1 MNFKHAKNLQESID
15 GMKKIFGISWSP
27 NLQRIAVAHVDERRM
42 VRISLYDETGKK
54 KEMFST
60 KAANKNSKS
69 YIVKEIAFSP
79 DSTKLAVC
87 QTDCIIFVYNLGR
100 NWGDKKVIC
109 NKFEQNFPVT
119 AMIWP
124 NKKVNELYFGVAD
137 GKVKKAILK
146 NNTAQ
151 ALYSTGSFVIAMSY
165 NYDNSYI
172 ISSHMDNSVFCYNIE
187 KNSSVKICQTPTISY
202 CLSFLLH
209 NNSFLSS
216 SLEKKILIHNE
227 SGNIIQN
234 FDYSNDPSIKDFS
247 ICKINSNYDIIAI
260 GNYNKLFIYGYNNKQ
275 NKWEESCVVEI
286 QNYFSFTALC
296 WKQDFGILL
305 TGSLCGSLD
314 MFESC
319 LKKNIINDK
328 YEITYISLQLIT
340 VKDIEKERRINIK
353 TNLAPEILKVEI
365 KNNNFLVI
373 NTDNSLIVGD
383 LTTQKYSEV
392 PWNNSD
398 SCRYDFNNFNT
409 CLVYVNDEVA
419 VIEFGN
425 NEIIGYFRTEF
436 CHPNLISARLFT
448 KGNKCIKLIA
458 YLIDHNTIYI
468 HDLLTQSII
477 INYTN
482 DFKIEYLEFGKS
494 GNKLIFRDSSKKL
507 NLLLL
512 NNNSNEN
519 GVNNNIINN
528 NEPYKNITI
537 LNLCSFVQWV
547 PNTEILVA
555 QSHQDLF
562 VWYNLDNYQNPQ
574 VKPINGIIDSIAK
587 NKGKIEIYIN
597 DDPNNDENVSVN
609 GGNNNYKIYLDE
621 NLVNLSIALD
631 DKELTKALMILENLP
646 KNNEYKYYWKILSE
660 ISLEEKHLM
669 IAQRCFAALGNF
681 PKLKYLKNLYKL
693 KKQNLISNNNANEN
707 NNDKIENNIHE
718 NNANANNLNNI
729 KQYENDIEKK
739 NNQIVVDAKLLLV
752 KKRFDEAKKLLLDNN
767 LIKEAI
773 YIFKEIHKYLDA
785 IEIAEQYK
793 LPESELMKKEYL
805 DWLVANEMYDEIA
818 KIKIK
823 EGSFIEA
830 VKNYIQG
837 DMQVKAVNLII
848 KYRIKIDNNTLTYL
862 MNSINEL
869 GLTEIAKKLSNFINE
884 INN

>member
-1 MNFKHAKNLQESID
+1 MNFKHSKNLQESID

-54 KEMFST
+54 REMFST

-87 QTDCIIFVYNLGR
+87 QTDCIIFIYNLGR

-165 NYDNSYI
+165 NYDNTYI
-172 ISSHMDNSVFCYNIE
+172 ISSHMDNSIFCYNIE
-187 KNSSVKICQTPTISY
+187 KNSSTKICNTSTISY

-216 SLEKKILIHNE
+216 SLEKKIFIHNE
-227 SGNIIQN
+227 KGDIIQN
-234 FDYSNDPSIKDFS
+234 FDYSNDPMIKDFS
-247 ICKINSNYDIIAI
+247 ICKINTNYDIIAI

-275 NKWEESCVVEI
+275 NKWGESCVVEI

-328 YEITYISLQLIT
+328 YEITYISLQQIT
-340 VKDIEKERRINIK
+340 VKDIEKERRISIK

-365 KNNNFLVI
+365 KNNNFLII

-392 PWNNSD
+392 PWNNAD
-398 SCRYDFNNFNT
+398 SCRFDFNNLNT

-425 NEIIGYFRTEF
+425 NEIIGYFRTEY
-436 CHPNLISARLFT
+436 CHPNLISARLF
-448 KGNKCIKLIA
+448 NKANKSIKLIA
-458 YLIDHNTIYI
+458 YLIDPNTIYI
-468 HDLLTQSII
+468 HDLITQSII

-482 DFKIEYLEFGKS
+482 EYKIEYLEFGKS

-512 NNNSNEN
+512 KNNYNEN
-519 GVNNNIINN
+519 TNNINN
-528 NEPYKNITI
+528 NELYKNVAI

-597 DDPNNDENVSVN
+597 DDPNNDENTSIN
-609 GGNNNYKIYLDE
+609 GGNNYKIYLDE

-631 DKELTKALMILENLP
+631 DKELTKALMILEYLP

-660 ISLEEKHLM
+660 ISLEEKNLM
-669 IAQRCFAALGNF
+669 IAQRCFAELGNF
-681 PKLKYLKNLYKL
+681 SKMKYLKNLYKF
-693 KKQNLISNNNANEN
+693 KKQNLINNNNEN
-707 NNDKIENNIHE
+707 NNDKLENNIN
-718 NNANANNLNNI
+718 NNANRQIEKDNDNNNN
-729 KQYENDIEKK
+729 NVEKK
-739 NNQIVVDAKLLLV
+739 NNQIIVEAKLLLI
-752 KKRFDEAKKLLLDNN
+752 KKKFDEAKNLLLDNN
-767 LIKEAI
+767 LIQEAI
-773 YIFKEIHKYLDA
+773 DVFKEIHKYLDA
-785 IEIAEQYK
+785 IEIAEKYK

-805 DWLVANEMYDEIA
+805 NWLVANEMYDEIA

-823 EGSFIEA
+823 EGAFIEA

-837 DMQVKAVNLII
+837 DMQLKAVNLII
-848 KYRIKIDNNTLTYL
+848 KYRIKIDNNTMAYL
-862 MNSINEL
+862 INSINEL
-869 GLTEIAKKLSNFINE
+869 GLNDVSKKLTNFMNE

>member
-1 MNFKHAKNLQESID
+1 MNFKHIRNLQESID

-42 VRISLYDETGKK
+42 VRISLYDETCKK
-54 KEMFST
+54 REVFST

-87 QTDCIIFVYNLGR
+87 QTDCIIFIYNLGR

-124 NKKVNELYFGVAD
+124 NKKVNELFFGVAD
-137 GKVKKAILK
+137 GKIKKAILK

-165 NYDNSYI
+165 NYNNTHI
-172 ISSHMDNSVFCYNIE
+172 ISSHMDNSIFCYNIE
-187 KNSSVKICQTPTISY
+187 KNSSIKICSTPTISY

-209 NNSFLSS
+209 DNSFLSS
-216 SLEKKILIHNE
+216 SLEKKIFIHNE
-227 SGNIIQN
+227 NGDIIQN
-234 FDYSNDPSIKDFS
+234 FDYSNDPTVKDFS
-247 ICKINSNYDIIAI
+247 ICKVNTNYDLIAI

-275 NKWEESCVVEI
+275 NQWEESCVVEI

-328 YEITYISLQLIT
+328 YEITYISLQQIT

-365 KNNNFLVI
+365 KNNNFLIVT
-373 NTDNSLIVGD
+373 TDNSLIVGD

-398 SCRYDFNNFNT
+398 SCRFDFNNLNT

-425 NEIIGYFRTEF
+425 NEIIGYFRTEY
-436 CHPNLISARLFT
+436 CHPNLISARLF
-448 KGNKCIKLIA
+448 NKANESIKLIA
-458 YLIDHNTIYI
+458 YLIDPNTIYI
-468 HDLLTQSII
+468 HDLITQSII

-482 DFKIEYLEFGKS
+482 DSKIEYVEFGKS

-512 NNNSNEN
+512 KNNSNEN
-519 GVNNNIINN
+519 NNNTNLNN
-528 NEPYKNITI
+528 NAPYKSITI

-562 VWYNLDNYQNPQ
+562 IWYNLDNYQNPQ
-574 VKPINGIIDSIAK
+574 VKPINGIIDSIIK

-597 DDPNNDENVSVN
+597 DDPNNDENTSVN
-609 GGNNNYKIYLDE
+609 GGNNYKIYLDE

-660 ISLEEKHLM
+660 ISLEEKNLM

-681 PKLKYLKNLYKL
+681 SKMKYLKNLYKL
-693 KKQNLISNNNANEN
+693 KKENLITNNKKNEN
-707 NNDKIENNIHE
+707 NNENKQ
-718 NNANANNLNNI
+718 NN
-729 KQYENDIEKK
+729 ENDNMEKK
-739 NNQIVVDAKLLLV
+739 INQIIIDAKLLLI
-752 KKRFDEAKKLLLDNN
+752 KKKFDEAKKLLLDNN

-773 YIFKEIHKYLDA
+773 DIFKEIHKYLDA

-818 KIKIK
+818 NIKIK

-837 DMQVKAVNLII
+837 DMQVKAINLII

-862 MNSINEL
+862 LNSINEL
-869 GLTEIAKKLSNFINE
+869 GLTEIAKKLSNFMNE

>member
-1 MNFKHAKNLQESID
+1 MNFKHVKNLQESID

-42 VRISLYDETGKK
+42 VRISLYDEKYK
-54 KEMFST
+54 RREMFST
-60 KAANKNSKS
+60 KPANKNSKS

-119 AMIWP
+119 TMIWP
-124 NKKVNELYFGVAD
+124 NKKVNELFFGVAD
-137 GKVKKAILK
+137 GKIKRAILK

-151 ALYSTGSFVIAMSY
+151 ALYSTGSFVTAMSY
-165 NYDNSYI
+165 NFDNSCI
-172 ISSHMDNSVFCYNIE
+172 ISSHMDNSIFIYNIE
-187 KNSSVKICQTPTISY
+187 KNSSIKICSTPTISY

-209 NNSFLSS
+209 NNTFLSS
-216 SLEKKILIHNE
+216 SLEKKIFIHNE
-227 SGNIIQN
+227 NGEIIQN
-234 FDYSNDPSIKDFS
+234 FDYSNDPTIKDFS
-247 ICKINSNYDIIAI
+247 ICKINTNYDIIAV

-314 MFESC
+314 VFESC
-319 LKKNIINDK
+319 LKRTMINEK
-328 YEITYISLQLIT
+328 YEITYISLQQIT

-365 KNNNFLVI
+365 KNNNFLIV
-373 NTDNSLIVGD
+373 NTENSLIVGD

-392 PWNNSD
+392 SWNNSD
-398 SCRYDFNNFNT
+398 NCRFDFNNLNT

-425 NEIIGYFRTEF
+425 NEIIGYFRTEY
-436 CHPNLISARLFT
+436 CHPNLISARLF
-448 KGNKCIKLIA
+448 NKADKSIKLIA
-458 YLIDHNTIYI
+458 YLIDPNTIYI
-468 HDLLTQSII
+468 HDLLSQSII

-482 DFKIEYLEFGKS
+482 DCKIEYLEFGKS
-494 GNKLIFRDSSKKL
+494 GNKLIYSDTSKKL

-512 NNNSNEN
+512 KSNTNENTNYNGNSNS
-519 GVNNNIINN
+519 N
-528 NEPYKNITI
+528 NEPYKSITI

-562 VWYNLDNYQNPQ
+562 IWYNLDNYQNPQ

-597 DDPNNDENVSVN
+597 DDPNNDENTSVN
-609 GGNNNYKIYLDE
+609 GGNNYKIYLDE

-660 ISLEEKHLM
+660 ISLEEKNLI

-681 PKLKYLKNLYKL
+681 SKMKYLKNLYKL
-693 KKQNLISNNNANEN
+693 KNQNIIANNNAGEN
-707 NNDKIENNIHE
+707 NNKIENN
-718 NNANANNLNNI
+718 NNNDGN
-729 KQYENDIEKK
+729 KQNENDNENIEKR
-739 NNQIVVDAKLLLV
+739 NNQIIVDAKLLLI
-752 KKRFDEAKKLLLDNN
+752 KKKFDEAKKLLLDNN
-767 LIKEAI
+767 LIQEAI
-773 YIFKEIHKYLDA
+773 DVFKEIHKYLDA

-805 DWLVANEMYDEIA
+805 NWLVANEMYDEIA
-818 KIKIK
+818 NIKIK

-848 KYRIKIDNNTLTYL
+848 KYRIKIDNNTMTYL

-869 GLTEIAKKLSNFINE
+869 GLTEISKKLTSYLKE
-884 INN
+884 IQ

>member
-1 MNFKHAKNLQESID
+1 MNFKHVKNLQESID

-27 NLQRIAVAHVDERRM
+27 NLQRIAVAHVDDRRM
-42 VRISLYDETGKK
+42 VRISLYDETCKK
-54 KEMFST
+54 REMFST

-87 QTDCIIFVYNLGR
+87 QTDCIIFIYNLGI

-124 NKKVNELYFGVAD
+124 NKKTSELFFGVAD
-137 GKVKKAILK
+137 GKVKRAVLK
-146 NNTAQ
+146 NNTAH

-165 NYDNSYI
+165 NYNNTCI
-172 ISSHMDNSVFCYNIE
+172 LSSHMDNSIFCYNLE
-187 KNSSVKICQTPTISY
+187 KNSSIKICETQTISY

-209 NNSFLSS
+209 GNTFMTS
-216 SLEKKILIHNE
+216 SLEKKIMMHNE
-227 SGNIIQN
+227 NGEVMQT
-234 FDYSNDPSIKDFS
+234 FDYSDDQLLKDFS
-247 ICKINSNYDIIAI
+247 ICKINTNYDLIAV

-275 NKWEESCVVEI
+275 NIWEESCKLEI

-328 YEITYISLQLIT
+328 YEITYISLQQIT
-340 VKDIEKERRINIK
+340 VKDIEKERRISIK
-353 TNLAPEILKVEI
+353 TDLSPEILKVDI
-365 KNNNFLVI
+365 KNNNFLIV

-383 LTTQKYSEV
+383 LTLQKYSEV
-392 PWNNSD
+392 PWNNGD
-398 SCRYDFNNFNT
+398 NCRFDFNNLNT
-409 CLVYVNDEVA
+409 CLVYVNDSVA
-419 VIEFGN
+419 VIEFGK
-425 NEIIGYFRTEF
+425 NEIMGYFRTEY

-448 KGNKCIKLIA
+448 KAGKSIKLIA
-458 YLIDHNTIYI
+458 YLIDPNTIYI
-468 HDLLTQSII
+468 HDLITQNII

-482 DFKIEYLEFGKS
+482 DCQIEYLEFGKS

-512 NNNSNEN
+512 KINQNENNQNINIKSNES
-519 GVNNNIINN
+519 
-528 NEPYKNITI
+528 YKSIAI

-555 QSHQDLF
+555 QSRQDLF

-574 VKPINGIIDSIAK
+574 VKQINGTIDSIAK
-587 NKGKIEIYIN
+587 KKGKIEIYIN
-597 DDPNNDENVSVN
+597 DENNNDDTSSVN
-609 GGNNNYKIYLDE
+609 GGNNYKIYLDE

-660 ISLEEKHLM
+660 ISLEEKNLM

-681 PKLKYLKNLYKL
+681 SKMKYLKNLYKI
-693 KKQNLISNNNANEN
+693 KKNNSLEENNNNKNEN
-707 NNDKIENNIHE
+707 NNRQNQENI
-718 NNANANNLNNI
+718 I
-729 KQYENDIEKK
+729 IEKK
-739 NNQIVVDAKLLLV
+739 INQIIVDAKILLL
-752 KKRFDEAKKLLLDNN
+752 KKKFDEAKKLLLDNN
-767 LIKEAI
+767 LIQEAI
-773 YIFKEIHKYLDA
+773 DIFKEIHKYLEA
-785 IEIAEQYK
+785 IEIGEQYK

-805 DWLVANEMYDEIA
+805 NWLEANEMYDEIA
-818 KIKIK
+818 NIKIK

-830 VKNYIQG
+830 VKYYIKG

-869 GLTEIAKKLSNFINE
+869 GLNDIAKKLSIFMDENQ
-884 INN
+884 

>member
-1 MNFKHAKNLQESID
+1 MNFKHVKNLQESID

-42 VRISLYDETGKK
+42 VRISLYDETCKK
-54 KEMFST
+54 REMFST

-119 AMIWP
+119 SMIWP
-124 NKKVNELYFGVAD
+124 NKKVNELFFGVAD
-137 GKVKKAILK
+137 GKIKKAILK

-165 NYDNSYI
+165 NYDNTCI
-172 ISSHMDNSVFCYNIE
+172 ISSHMDNSIFVYNIE
-187 KNSSVKICQTPTISY
+187 KNSSIKICSTPTISY

-209 NNSFLSS
+209 DNTFLSS
-216 SLEKKILIHNE
+216 SLEKKIFIHNE
-227 SGNIIQN
+227 NGDIIQN
-234 FDYSNDPSIKDFS
+234 FDYSNDPTIKDFS
-247 ICKINSNYDIIAI
+247 ICKINTNYDIIAI

-319 LKKNIINDK
+319 LKKNMINDK
-328 YEITYISLQLIT
+328 YEITYISLQQIT

-373 NTDNSLIVGD
+373 TTDNSLIVGD

-398 SCRYDFNNFNT
+398 SCRFDFNNLNT

-425 NEIIGYFRTEF
+425 NEIIGYFRTEY
-436 CHPNLISARLFT
+436 CHPNLISARLFN
-448 KGNKCIKLIA
+448 KGNKSIKLIA
-458 YLIDHNTIYI
+458 YLIDPNTIYI
-468 HDLLTQSII
+468 HDLLSQSII

-482 DFKIEYLEFGKS
+482 DCKIEYLEFGKS
-494 GNKLIFRDSSKKL
+494 GNKLIYRDTSKKL

-512 NNNSNEN
+512 KNNINEN
-519 GVNNNIINN
+519 VNDNGNN

-562 VWYNLDNYQNPQ
+562 IWYNLDNYQNPQ

-597 DDPNNDENVSVN
+597 DDPNNDENTSVN
-609 GGNNNYKIYLDE
+609 GGNNYKIYLDE

-646 KNNEYKYYWKILSE
+646 KNNEYKYYWQILSE
-660 ISLEEKHLM
+660 ISLEEKNLM

-681 PKLKYLKNLYKL
+681 SKMKYLKNLYKL
-693 KKQNLISNNNANEN
+693 KKQNTLGNNAGDNNN
-707 NNDKIENNIHE
+707 KIENN
-718 NNANANNLNNI
+718 NGNDGN
-729 KQYENDIEKK
+729 KQNENDNDNIEKR
-739 NNQIVVDAKLLLV
+739 NNQIIVDAKLLLI
-752 KKRFDEAKKLLLDNN
+752 KKKFDEAKKLLLSNN
-767 LIKEAI
+767 LIQEAI
-773 YIFKEIHKYLDA
+773 DIFKEIHKYLDA

-805 DWLVANEMYDEIA
+805 NWLVANEMYDEIA
-818 KIKIK
+818 NIKIK

-830 VKNYIQG
+830 VKYYIQG

-848 KYRIKIDNNTLTYL
+848 KYRIKIDKNTITYL
-862 MNSINEL
+862 LNSIDEL
-869 GLTEIAKKLSNFINE
+869 GLTEIAKKLRNFINE
-884 INN
+884 NQ

>member
-1 MNFKHAKNLQESID
+1 MNFKHIKNLQESID

-42 VRISLYDETGKK
+42 VRISLYDETCKK
-54 KEMFST
+54 REVFST

-87 QTDCIIFVYNLGR
+87 QTDCIIFIYNLGR

-124 NKKVNELYFGVAD
+124 NKKVNELFFGVAD
-137 GKVKKAILK
+137 GKIKKAILK

-165 NYDNSYI
+165 NYNNTHI

-187 KNSSVKICQTPTISY
+187 KNSSIKICSTPTISY

-209 NNSFLSS
+209 DNSFLSS
-216 SLEKKILIHNE
+216 SLEKKIFIHNE
-227 SGNIIQN
+227 NGDIIQN
-234 FDYSNDPSIKDFS
+234 FDYSNDPTVKDFS
-247 ICKINSNYDIIAI
+247 ICKINTNYDLIAI

-275 NKWEESCVVEI
+275 NQWEESCVVEI

-328 YEITYISLQLIT
+328 YEITYISLQQIT

-365 KNNNFLVI
+365 KNNNFLIVT
-373 NTDNSLIVGD
+373 TDNSLIVGD

-398 SCRYDFNNFNT
+398 SCRFDFNNLNT

-425 NEIIGYFRTEF
+425 NEIIGYFRTEY
-436 CHPNLISARLFT
+436 CHPNLISARLF
-448 KGNKCIKLIA
+448 NKANESIKLIA
-458 YLIDHNTIYI
+458 YLIDPNTIYI
-468 HDLLTQSII
+468 HDLITQSII

-482 DFKIEYLEFGKS
+482 DSKIEYVEFGKS

-512 NNNSNEN
+512 KNNSNEN
-519 GVNNNIINN
+519 NNNTNLNN
-528 NEPYKNITI
+528 NAPYKSITI

-562 VWYNLDNYQNPQ
+562 IWYNLDNYQNPQ
-574 VKPINGIIDSIAK
+574 VKPINGIIDSIIK

-597 DDPNNDENVSVN
+597 DDPNNDENTSVN
-609 GGNNNYKIYLDE
+609 GGNNYKIYLDE

-660 ISLEEKHLM
+660 ISLEEKNLM

-681 PKLKYLKNLYKL
+681 SKMKYLKNLYKL
-693 KKQNLISNNNANEN
+693 KKENLITNNKKNEN
-707 NNDKIENNIHE
+707 NNENKQ
-718 NNANANNLNNI
+718 NN
-729 KQYENDIEKK
+729 ENDNMEKK
-739 NNQIVVDAKLLLV
+739 INQIIIDAKLLLI
-752 KKRFDEAKKLLLDNN
+752 KKKFDEAKKLLLDNN

-773 YIFKEIHKYLDA
+773 DIFKEIHKYLDA

-805 DWLVANEMYDEIA
+805 NWLVANEMYDEIA
-818 KIKIK
+818 NIKIK

-837 DMQVKAVNLII
+837 DMQVKAINLII

-862 MNSINEL
+862 LNSINEL
-869 GLTEIAKKLSNFINE
+869 GLTEIAKKLSNFMNE

>member
-1 MNFKHAKNLQESID
+1 MNFKHVKNLQESID

-42 VRISLYDETGKK
+42 VRISLYDETCKK
-54 KEMFST
+54 REMFST

-124 NKKVNELYFGVAD
+124 NKKINELFFGVAD

-151 ALYSTGSFVIAMSY
+151 ALYSTGSFVISMSY
-165 NYDNSYI
+165 NYDNTHI
-172 ISSHMDNSVFCYNIE
+172 ISSHMDNSIFCYDID
-187 KNSSVKICQTPTISY
+187 KNSSIKICNTPTISY

-209 NNSFLSS
+209 NKTFLSS
-216 SLEKKILIHNE
+216 SLEKKIFIHNE
-227 SGNIIQN
+227 KGDIIQN
-234 FDYSNDPSIKDFS
+234 FDYSNDITVKDFS
-247 ICKINSNYDIIAI
+247 LCKINTNYDIIAV

-275 NKWEESCVVEI
+275 EKWEESCVVEI

-328 YEITYISLQLIT
+328 YEITYISLQQIT

-365 KNNNFLVI
+365 KNNNFLII

-398 SCRYDFNNFNT
+398 NCRFDFNNLNT

-425 NEIIGYFRTEF
+425 NEIIGYFRTEY
-436 CHPNLISARLFT
+436 CHPNLISARLF
-448 KGNKCIKLIA
+448 NKENKSIKLIA
-458 YLIDHNTIYI
+458 YLIDPNTIYI
-468 HDLLTQSII
+468 HDLITQSII
-477 INYTN
+477 INYSN
-482 DFKIEYLEFGKS
+482 DCKIEYLEFGKS

-512 NNNSNEN
+512 KNNINDNSNNN
-519 GVNNNIINN
+519 INN
-528 NEPYKNITI
+528 NELYKNVTI
-537 LNLCSFVQWV
+537 LNICSFVQWV

-562 VWYNLDNYQNPQ
+562 IWYNLDNYQNPQ

-597 DDPNNDENVSVN
+597 DDPNNDDNSSIN
-609 GGNNNYKIYLDE
+609 GGNNYKIYLDE
-621 NLVNLSIALD
+621 SLVNLSIALD

-660 ISLEEKHLM
+660 ISLEEKNLM

-681 PKLKYLKNLYKL
+681 SKMKYLKNLYKL
-693 KKQNLISNNNANEN
+693 KKQNIIKNNTNENKNNKIDNNNENKQNENENINNNNAEQ
-707 NNDKIENNIHE
+707 KT
-718 NNANANNLNNI
+718 
-729 KQYENDIEKK
+729 
-739 NNQIVVDAKLLLV
+739 NQIIVDAKLLLI
-752 KKRFDEAKKLLLDNN
+752 KKKFDEAKKLLLDNN
-767 LIKEAI
+767 LIQEAI
-773 YIFKEIHKYLDA
+773 DVFKEIHKYLDA

-805 DWLVANEMYDEIA
+805 NWLVANEMYDEIA
-818 KIKIK
+818 NMKIK

-848 KYRIKIDNNTLTYL
+848 KYRIKIDNNTMTYL

-869 GLTEIAKKLSNFINE
+869 GLTEIAKKLTNFMKE

>member
-1 MNFKHAKNLQESID
+1 MNFKHVKNLQESID

-42 VRISLYDETGKK
+42 VRISLYDETCKK
-54 KEMFST
+54 REMFST

-124 NKKVNELYFGVAD
+124 NKKANELFFGVAD

-165 NYDNSYI
+165 NYDNTFI
-172 ISSHMDNSVFCYNIE
+172 ISSHMDNSIFCYDIE
-187 KNSSVKICQTPTISY
+187 NNTSVKICSTPTISY

-209 NNSFLSS
+209 NKTFLSS
-216 SLEKKILIHNE
+216 SLEKKIFIHNE
-227 SGNIIQN
+227 NGDIIQN
-234 FDYSNDPSIKDFS
+234 FDYSNDITIKDFS
-247 ICKINSNYDIIAI
+247 ICKINTNYDIIAV

-328 YEITYISLQLIT
+328 YEITYISLQQIT
-340 VKDIEKERRINIK
+340 VKDIEKERRISIK

-365 KNNNFLVI
+365 KNNNFLII

-392 PWNNSD
+392 PWNNFD
-398 SCRYDFNNFNT
+398 SCRFDFNNLNT

-425 NEIIGYFRTEF
+425 NEIIGYFRTEY

-448 KGNKCIKLIA
+448 KENKSIKLIA
-458 YLIDHNTIYI
+458 YLIDPNTIYI
-468 HDLLTQSII
+468 SDLITQSII

-482 DFKIEYLEFGKS
+482 DCKIEYLEFGKS

-512 NNNSNEN
+512 KNNINEN
-519 GVNNNIINN
+519 INN
-528 NEPYKNITI
+528 NTNNNELYKNVTL

-597 DDPNNDENVSVN
+597 DDPNNDENTSVN
-609 GGNNNYKIYLDE
+609 GGNNYKIYLDE

-631 DKELTKALMILENLP
+631 EKELTKALMILENLP
-646 KNNEYKYYWKILSE
+646 KNNEYKYYWKTLSE
-660 ISLEEKHLM
+660 ISLEEKNLM

-681 PKLKYLKNLYKL
+681 SKMKYLKNLYKL
-693 KKQNLISNNNANEN
+693 KKQNTIKNNNN
-707 NNDKIENNIHE
+707 NKIENNDNKQNE
-718 NNANANNLNNI
+718 NENQNNNNI
-729 KQYENDIEKK
+729 ENKI
-739 NNQIVVDAKLLLV
+739 NQILVDAKLLLI
-752 KKRFDEAKKLLLDNN
+752 KKKFDEAKKLLLDNN
-767 LIKEAI
+767 LIQEAI
-773 YIFKEIHKYLDA
+773 DVFKEIHKYLDA

-805 DWLVANEMYDEIA
+805 NWLVANEMYDEIA
-818 KIKIK
+818 NIKIK

-848 KYRIKIDNNTLTYL
+848 KYRIKIDNNTMTYL

-869 GLTEIAKKLSNFINE
+869 GLTEIAKKLTNFMNE

>member
-1 MNFKHAKNLQESID
+1 MNFKHSKNLQESID

-54 KEMFST
+54 REMFST

-87 QTDCIIFVYNLGR
+87 QTDCIIFIYNLGR

-165 NYDNSYI
+165 NYDNTYI
-172 ISSHMDNSVFCYNIE
+172 ISSHMDNT
-187 KNSSVKICQTPTISY
+187 KICNTSTISY

-216 SLEKKILIHNE
+216 SLEKKIFIHNE
-227 SGNIIQN
+227 KGDIIQN
-234 FDYSNDPSIKDFS
+234 FDYSNDPMIKDFS
-247 ICKINSNYDIIAI
+247 ICKINTNYDIIAI

-328 YEITYISLQLIT
+328 YEITYISLQQIT
-340 VKDIEKERRINIK
+340 VKDIEKERRISIK

-365 KNNNFLVI
+365 KNNNFLII

-392 PWNNSD
+392 PWNNAD
-398 SCRYDFNNFNT
+398 SCRFDFNNLNT

-425 NEIIGYFRTEF
+425 NEIIGYFRTEY
-436 CHPNLISARLFT
+436 CHPNLISARLF
-448 KGNKCIKLIA
+448 NKANKSIKLIA
-458 YLIDHNTIYI
+458 YLIDPNTIYI
-468 HDLLTQSII
+468 HDLITQSII

-482 DFKIEYLEFGKS
+482 EYKIEYLEFGKS

-512 NNNSNEN
+512 KNNYNEN
-519 GVNNNIINN
+519 TNNINN
-528 NEPYKNITI
+528 NELYKNVAI

-597 DDPNNDENVSVN
+597 DDPNNDENTSVN
-609 GGNNNYKIYLDE
+609 GGNNYKIYLDE

-631 DKELTKALMILENLP
+631 DKELTKALMILEYLP

-660 ISLEEKHLM
+660 ISLEEKNLM
-669 IAQRCFAALGNF
+669 IAQRCFAELGNF
-681 PKLKYLKNLYKL
+681 SKMKYLKNLYKF
-693 KKQNLISNNNANEN
+693 KKQNLINNNNEN
-707 NNDKIENNIHE
+707 NNDKLENNIN
-718 NNANANNLNNI
+718 NNANRQIEKDNDNNNN
-729 KQYENDIEKK
+729 NVEKK
-739 NNQIVVDAKLLLV
+739 NNQIIVEAKLLLI
-752 KKRFDEAKKLLLDNN
+752 KKKFDEAKNLLLDNN
-767 LIKEAI
+767 LIQEAI
-773 YIFKEIHKYLDA
+773 DVFKEIHKYLDA
-785 IEIAEQYK
+785 IEIAEKYK

-805 DWLVANEMYDEIA
+805 NWLVANEMYDEIA

-823 EGSFIEA
+823 EGAFIEA

-837 DMQVKAVNLII
+837 DMQLKAVNLII
-848 KYRIKIDNNTLTYL
+848 KYRIKIDNNTMAYL
-862 MNSINEL
+862 INSINEL
-869 GLTEIAKKLSNFINE
+869 GLNDVSKKLTNFMNE

>member
-1 MNFKHAKNLQESID
+1 MNFKHVKNLQESID

-42 VRISLYDETGKK
+42 VRISLYDETCKK
-54 KEMFST
+54 REMFST

-124 NKKVNELYFGVAD
+124 NKKVNELFFGVAD
-137 GKVKKAILK
+137 GKIKKAILK

-165 NYDNSYI
+165 NFENTCI
-172 ISSHMDNSVFCYNIE
+172 ISSHMDNSVFLYNIE
-187 KNSSVKICQTPTISY
+187 KNSSNKICSTPTISY
-202 CLSFLLH
+202 CLSFLNH
-209 NNSFLSS
+209 NNTFLSS
-216 SLEKKILIHNE
+216 SLEKKIFIHNE
-227 SGNIIQN
+227 NGEINQT
-234 FDYSNDPSIKDFS
+234 FDYSKDPSIKDFS
-247 ICKINSNYDIIAI
+247 ISKINTNYDLIAV

-328 YEITYISLQLIT
+328 YEITYISLQQIT

-365 KNNNFLVI
+365 KNNNFLIV

-398 SCRYDFNNFNT
+398 SYRFDFNNLNT

-419 VIEFGN
+419 VIEFGI
-425 NEIIGYFRTEF
+425 NEIIGYFKTEY

-448 KGNKCIKLIA
+448 KANKSIKLIA
-458 YLIDHNTIYI
+458 YLIDPNTIYI

-482 DFKIEYLEFGKS
+482 DCKIEYLEFGKS

-512 NNNSNEN
+512 KKNTNEN
-519 GVNNNIINN
+519 ITSNINN
-528 NEPYKNITI
+528 NEPYKSITI

-562 VWYNLDNYQNPQ
+562 IWYNLDNYQNPQ
-574 VKPINGIIDSIAK
+574 VKPINGVIDSIAK

-597 DDPNNDENVSVN
+597 DDPNNDENTSTN
-609 GGNNNYKIYLDE
+609 GGNNYKIFLDD

-660 ISLEEKHLM
+660 ISLEEKNLM
-669 IAQRCFAALGNF
+669 IALRCFAALGNF
-681 PKLKYLKNLYKL
+681 SKMKYLKNLYKL
-693 KKQNLISNNNANEN
+693 KKQNLNLNNNNGDNNNKNEN
-707 NNDKIENNIHE
+707 NNNGNQQ
-718 NNANANNLNNI
+718 NNANNDN
-729 KQYENDIEKK
+729 ENKI
-739 NNQIVVDAKLLLV
+739 NQIIMDAKLLLI
-752 KKRFDEAKKLLLDNN
+752 KKKFDEAKKLLLDNN
-767 LIKEAI
+767 LVTQAI
-773 YIFKEIHKYLDA
+773 DIFKEIHKYSDA
-785 IEIAEQYK
+785 IEIAEKYK
-793 LPESELMKKEYL
+793 LPESELMRKEYL
-805 DWLVANEMYDEIA
+805 DWLKVNEMYDEIA
-818 KIKIK
+818 NIKIK
-823 EGSFIEA
+823 EGAFIEA

-848 KYRIKIDNNTLTYL
+848 KYRIKTDKNTLTYL
-862 MNSINEL
+862 MNAINEL
-869 GLTEIAKKLSNFINE
+869 GLTEIAKKLTNFMNE
-884 INN
+884 NP

>member
-1 MNFKHAKNLQESID
+1 MNFKHVKNLQESID

-42 VRISLYDETGKK
+42 VRISLYDETCKK
-54 KEMFST
+54 REMFST

-124 NKKVNELYFGVAD
+124 NKKVNELFFGVAD
-137 GKVKKAILK
+137 GKIKKAILK

-151 ALYSTGSFVIAMSY
+151 ALYSTGSFVVAMSY
-165 NYDNSYI
+165 NYENTCI
-172 ISSHMDNSVFCYNIE
+172 ISSHMDNSVFLYNIE
-187 KNSSVKICQTPTISY
+187 NNSSNKICSTPTISY
-202 CLSFLLH
+202 CLSFLNH
-209 NNSFLSS
+209 NNTFLSS
-216 SLEKKILIHNE
+216 SLEKKIFIHNE
-227 SGNIIQN
+227 NGDINQT
-234 FDYSNDPSIKDFS
+234 FDYSNDPTIKDFS
-247 ICKINSNYDIIAI
+247 ICKINTNYDIIAI
-260 GNYNKLFIYGYNNKQ
+260 GNYNKLFIYGFNNKQ
-275 NKWEESCVVEI
+275 IKWEESCIVEI

-328 YEITYISLQLIT
+328 YEITYISLQQIT

-392 PWNNSD
+392 PWNNTD
-398 SCRYDFNNFNT
+398 SCRFDFNNLNT
-409 CLVYVNDEVA
+409 CLVYVNQEVS
-419 VIEFGN
+419 VIEFGH
-425 NEIIGYFRTEF
+425 NEIIGYFRTEY
-436 CHPNLISARLFT
+436 CHPNLISARLF
-448 KGNKCIKLIA
+448 KKPNKSIKLIA
-458 YLIDHNTIYI
+458 YLIDPNTIYI
-468 HDLLTQSII
+468 HDLITQSII

-482 DFKIEYLEFGKS
+482 EYKIEYLEFGKS

-512 NNNSNEN
+512 KNNANEN
-519 GVNNNIINN
+519 IANSSTNN
-528 NEPYKNITI
+528 NEPYKSITI

-562 VWYNLDNYQNPQ
+562 IWYNLDNYQNPQ
-574 VKPINGIIDSIAK
+574 VKPINGIIDSISK

-597 DDPNNDENVSVN
+597 DDPNNDENTSVN
-609 GGNNNYKIYLDE
+609 GGNNYKIFLDE

-631 DKELTKALMILENLP
+631 DKELTKALMILESLP

-660 ISLEEKHLM
+660 ISLEEKNLM

-681 PKLKYLKNLYKL
+681 SKMKYLKNLYKV
-693 KKQNLISNNNANEN
+693 KNQNIIEENKNPENKNEN
-707 NNDKIENNIHE
+707 NNNGNHQNNNENNT
-718 NNANANNLNNI
+718 NTANNNN
-729 KQYENDIEKK
+729 EKRI
-739 NNQIVVDAKLLLV
+739 NQIIVDAKLLLI
-752 KKRFDEAKKLLLDNN
+752 KKRFEEAKKLLLDNN
-767 LIKEAI
+767 LIREAI
-773 YIFKEIHKYLDA
+773 DIFKEIHKYLDA
-785 IEIAEQYK
+785 IQIAEQYK

-805 DWLVANEMYDEIA
+805 DWLNANEMYDEIA
-818 KIKIK
+818 SIKIK

-830 VKNYIQG
+830 VRCYIQG

-848 KYRIKIDNNTLTYL
+848 RYKVVVDKNTLDYL
-862 MNSINEL
+862 MNSLNEL
-869 GLTEIAKKLSNFINE
+869 GLTEIAKKLTNFINGKQ
-884 INN
+884 

>member
-1 MNFKHAKNLQESID
+1 MNFKHIKNLQESID

-42 VRISLYDETGKK
+42 VRISLYDETCKK
-54 KEMFST
+54 REVFST

-87 QTDCIIFVYNLGR
+87 QTDCIIFIYNLGR

-124 NKKVNELYFGVAD
+124 NKKVNELFFGVAD
-137 GKVKKAILK
+137 GKIKKAILK

-165 NYDNSYI
+165 NYNNTHI
-172 ISSHMDNSVFCYNIE
+172 ISSHMDNSIFCYNIE
-187 KNSSVKICQTPTISY
+187 KNSSIKICSTPTISY

-209 NNSFLSS
+209 DNSFLSS
-216 SLEKKILIHNE
+216 SLEKKIFIHNE
-227 SGNIIQN
+227 NGDIIQN
-234 FDYSNDPSIKDFS
+234 FDYSNDPTVKDFS
-247 ICKINSNYDIIAI
+247 ICKVNTNYDLIAI

-275 NKWEESCVVEI
+275 NQWEESCVVEI

-328 YEITYISLQLIT
+328 YEITYISLQQIT

-365 KNNNFLVI
+365 KNNNFLIVT
-373 NTDNSLIVGD
+373 TDNSLIVGD

-398 SCRYDFNNFNT
+398 SCRFDFNNLNT

-425 NEIIGYFRTEF
+425 NEIIGYFRTEY
-436 CHPNLISARLFT
+436 CHPNLISARLF
-448 KGNKCIKLIA
+448 NKANESIKLIA
-458 YLIDHNTIYI
+458 YLIDPNTIYI
-468 HDLLTQSII
+468 HDLITQSII

-482 DFKIEYLEFGKS
+482 DSKIEYVEFGKS

-512 NNNSNEN
+512 KNNSNEN
-519 GVNNNIINN
+519 NNNTNLNN
-528 NEPYKNITI
+528 NAPYKSITI

-562 VWYNLDNYQNPQ
+562 IWYNLDNYQNPQ
-574 VKPINGIIDSIAK
+574 VKPINGIIDSIIK

-597 DDPNNDENVSVN
+597 DDPNNDENTSVN
-609 GGNNNYKIYLDE
+609 GGNNYKIYLDE

-660 ISLEEKHLM
+660 ISLEEKNLM

-681 PKLKYLKNLYKL
+681 SKMKYLKNLYKL
-693 KKQNLISNNNANEN
+693 KKENLITNNKKNEN
-707 NNDKIENNIHE
+707 NNENKQ
-718 NNANANNLNNI
+718 NN
-729 KQYENDIEKK
+729 ENDNMEKK
-739 NNQIVVDAKLLLV
+739 INQIIIDAKLLLI
-752 KKRFDEAKKLLLDNN
+752 KKKFDEAKKLLLDNN

-773 YIFKEIHKYLDA
+773 DIFKEIHKYLDA

-818 KIKIK
+818 NIKIK

-837 DMQVKAVNLII
+837 DMQVKAINLII

-862 MNSINEL
+862 LNSINEL
-869 GLTEIAKKLSNFINE
+869 GLTEIAKKLSNFMNE

>member
-1 MNFKHAKNLQESID
+1 MNFKHSKNLQESID

-27 NLQRIAVAHVDERRM
+27 NLQRIAVAHVDERRL

-54 KEMFST
+54 REMFST

-87 QTDCIIFVYNLGR
+87 QTDSIIFIYNLGR

-146 NNTAQ
+146 NNSAQ

-165 NYDNSYI
+165 NYDNTYI
-172 ISSHMDNSVFCYNIE
+172 ISSHMDNSIFCYNIE
-187 KNSSVKICQTPTISY
+187 KNSSTKICNTSTISY

-216 SLEKKILIHNE
+216 SLEKKIFIHNE
-227 SGNIIQN
+227 NGDIIQN
-234 FDYSNDPSIKDFS
+234 FDYSNDTTIKDFS
-247 ICKINSNYDIIAI
+247 ICKINTNYEIIAI

-328 YEITYISLQLIT
+328 YEITYISLQQIT
-340 VKDIEKERRINIK
+340 VKDIEKERRISIK

-365 KNNNFLVI
+365 KNNNFLII

-392 PWNNSD
+392 PWNNPD
-398 SCRYDFNNFNT
+398 SCRFDFNNLNT

-425 NEIIGYFRTEF
+425 NEIIGYFRTEY
-436 CHPNLISARLFT
+436 CHPNLISARLFN
-448 KGNKCIKLIA
+448 KGNKSIKLIA
-458 YLIDHNTIYI
+458 YLIDPNTIYI
-468 HDLLTQSII
+468 HDLMTQSII

-482 DFKIEYLEFGKS
+482 EYKIEYLEFGKS

-512 NNNSNEN
+512 KNNNNESI
-519 GVNNNIINN
+519 NNINN
-528 NEPYKNITI
+528 NELYKNIAI

-597 DDPNNDENVSVN
+597 DDPNNAENNSIN
-609 GGNNNYKIYLDE
+609 SGNNYKIYLDE

-631 DKELTKALMILENLP
+631 DKELKKALMILEYLP

-660 ISLEEKHLM
+660 ISLEEKNLM
-669 IAQRCFAALGNF
+669 IAQRCFAELGNF
-681 PKLKYLKNLYKL
+681 SKMKYLKNLYKF
-693 KKQNLISNNNANEN
+693 KKQNLISNNEN
-707 NNDKIENNIHE
+707 NNDKLENNINNNE
-718 NNANANNLNNI
+718 NRQIEKDNNDNN
-729 KQYENDIEKK
+729 NIEKK
-739 NNQIVVDAKLLLV
+739 NNQIIVEAKLLLI
-752 KKRFDEAKKLLLDNN
+752 KKKFDEAKKLLLDNN
-767 LIKEAI
+767 LIQEAI
-773 YIFKEIHKYLDA
+773 DIFKEIHKYLDA

-805 DWLVANEMYDEIA
+805 DWLVANEMYDESA
-818 KIKIK
+818 TIKIK

-837 DMQVKAVNLII
+837 DMQLKAVNLII
-848 KYRIKIDNNTLTYL
+848 KYRIKIDNNTMAYL
-862 MNSINEL
+862 INSINEL
-869 GLTEIAKKLSNFINE
+869 GLNDVSKKLTNFMNE

>member
-1 MNFKHAKNLQESID
+1 MNFKHVKNLQESID

-42 VRISLYDETGKK
+42 VRISLYDETCKK
-54 KEMFST
+54 REMFST

-124 NKKVNELYFGVAD
+124 NKKVNELFFGVAD
-137 GKVKKAILK
+137 GKIKKAILK

-151 ALYSTGSFVIAMSY
+151 ALYSTGSFVVAMSY
-165 NYDNSYI
+165 NYENTCI
-172 ISSHMDNSVFCYNIE
+172 ISSHMDNSVFLYNIE
-187 KNSSVKICQTPTISY
+187 KNSSNKICSTPTISY
-202 CLSFLLH
+202 CLSFLNH
-209 NNSFLSS
+209 NNTFLSS
-216 SLEKKILIHNE
+216 SLEKKIFIHNE
-227 SGNIIQN
+227 NGDINQT
-234 FDYSNDPSIKDFS
+234 FDYSDDPTIKDFS
-247 ICKINSNYDIIAI
+247 ICKINTNYDIIAI

-275 NKWEESCVVEI
+275 IKWEESCIVEI

-328 YEITYISLQLIT
+328 YEITYISLQQIT

-392 PWNNSD
+392 PWNNAD
-398 SCRYDFNNFNT
+398 SCRFDFNNLNT
-409 CLVYVNDEVA
+409 CLVYVNQEVS

-425 NEIIGYFRTEF
+425 NEIIGYFRTEY
-436 CHPNLISARLFT
+436 CHPNLISARLF
-448 KGNKCIKLIA
+448 KKPNKSIKLIA
-458 YLIDHNTIYI
+458 YLIDPNTIYI
-468 HDLLTQSII
+468 QDLITQNIV

-482 DFKIEYLEFGKS
+482 EYKIEYLEFGKS

-512 NNNSNEN
+512 KNTNENAANNSA
-519 GVNNNIINN
+519 NN

-562 VWYNLDNYQNPQ
+562 IWYNLDNYQNPQ
-574 VKPINGIIDSIAK
+574 VKPINGNIDSISK

-597 DDPNNDENVSVN
+597 DDPNNDENTSVN
-609 GGNNNYKIYLDE
+609 GGNNYKIFLDE

-660 ISLEEKHLM
+660 ISLEEKNLM

-681 PKLKYLKNLYKL
+681 SKMKYLKNLNKV
-693 KKQNLISNNNANEN
+693 KNQNIIEENKNAENKNEN
-707 NNDKIENNIHE
+707 NNNGNQQNNNE
-718 NNANANNLNNI
+718 NNANNNNNN
-729 KQYENDIEKK
+729 NDNEKRI
-739 NNQIVVDAKLLLV
+739 NQIIVEAKLLLV
-752 KKRFDEAKKLLLDNN
+752 KKRFEEAKKLLLDNN
-767 LIKEAI
+767 LIREAI
-773 YIFKEIHKYLDA
+773 DIFKEIHKYLDA
-785 IEIAEQYK
+785 IQIAEEFK

-805 DWLVANEMYDEIA
+805 DWLNANEMYDEIA
-818 KIKIK
+818 SIKIK

-830 VKNYIQG
+830 VKCYIQG

-848 KYRIKIDNNTLTYL
+848 KYKVAVDKNTLNYL
-862 MNSINEL
+862 MNSLNEL
-869 GLTEIAKKLSNFINE
+869 GLTEIAKKLTNFINGK
-884 INN
+884 